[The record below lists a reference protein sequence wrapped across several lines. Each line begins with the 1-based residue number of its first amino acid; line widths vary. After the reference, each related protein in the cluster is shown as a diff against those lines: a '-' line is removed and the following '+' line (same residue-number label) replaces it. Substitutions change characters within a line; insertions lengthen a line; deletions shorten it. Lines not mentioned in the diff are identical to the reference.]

1 MCIFWF
7 LNQIFFK
14 IKIKKIFVFM
24 PIGEGKNKFQ
34 YERACIVLSFYH
46 KFNLYLYYSGYQ
58 ELCIILTK
66 GIKLLSLG
74 INTLYISFKYCK
86 YPSKCIARN

>member
-7 LNQIFFK
+7 LNQIFFL

-34 YERACIVLSFYH
+34 YQWACTVLSFYH
-46 KFNLYLYYSGYQ
+46 KFNLYLYCSGYH
-58 ELCIILTK
+58 ELCIILT
-66 GIKLLSLG
+66 LG
-74 INTLYISFKYCK
+74 IVKYL
-86 YPSKCIARN
+86 